1 MWSLVVSRVID
12 KRFNLLG
19 DCLEL
24 ITLPGP
30 YQIENTLIHSQP
42 HLQQLYSINW
52 IESAHLLIFFS
63 SAYKAQFTF
72 ISSVYQ
78 RLTTTI
84 PQVTIRKRFLTFSPI
99 FITVYWFR
107 HDDDCKNGI
116 EIDIVILWCVWKFS
130 STLYRFTCTDLNQI
144 QFAWYFHVT
153 IMYFL
158 HRISAS
164 LVLFNICV

>member
-1 MWSLVVSRVID
+1 MKKICSLVVSRVID

-19 DCLEL
+19 DCLQL
-24 ITLPGP
+24 ITLLGP

-78 RLTTTI
+78 RLTNNTNNTAGYNSKE
-84 PQVTIRKRFLTFSPI
+84 VLDI
-99 FITVYWFR
+99 FAHFYNR
-107 HDDDCKNGI
+107 
-116 EIDIVILWCVWKFS
+116 L
-130 STLYRFTCTDLNQI
+130 L
-144 QFAWYFHVT
+144 
-153 IMYFL
+153 
-158 HRISAS
+158 ISAWRWLQKWHWNRHCYFVMRLEIFFNS
-164 LVLFNICV
+164 LQIYMYWPEPDPVCMVFSCNDHVFPAQNIG